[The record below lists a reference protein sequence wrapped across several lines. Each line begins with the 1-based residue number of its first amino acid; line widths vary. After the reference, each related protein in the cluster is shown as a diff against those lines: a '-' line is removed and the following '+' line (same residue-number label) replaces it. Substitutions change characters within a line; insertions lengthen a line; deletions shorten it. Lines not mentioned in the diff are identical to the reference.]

1 MCAIEILGAYF
12 KNVFKQQQA
21 LQLNW
26 LVGENQNE
34 PVSLGTQLFRSSKT
48 AVESRVKAATFC
60 HIQESEMQNKLL

>member
-48 AVESRVKAATFC
+48 AVESRVKAAAFR
-60 HIQESEMQNKLL
+60 HIQESEMQSKLL